1 MSNTTSFSLLGLI
14 IAIAVVAMSL
24 GSAVTQEPGPPP
36 IVQSGLKV
44 SAKVVGNDI
53 GVAYKGSFVTRFWSG
68 VNLGS
73 TVPGNEPGAVAA
85 VRKDYD
91 TWFKQMGEVG
101 VRVIRVYTIL
111 RPDFYEALR
120 AYDLTHPD
128 RPLYVIHGV
137 WIPEDRV
144 LDGKLYA
151 SRVNN
156 DDRAAHHNGHYDL
169 YDTTTIALMRK
180 EIENAVAVVHGDADI
195 KPAFGHASGRFRS
208 DISPWLMGWS
218 IGIEW
223 DPQVVHDTDRVNH
236 LLPVFSGRYITAT
249 PKASPTES
257 WIASMLDHTAE
268 LEAKRGY
275 SRPITF
281 TNWISDDPLKHPQE
295 PLALEDY
302 ATVDAMHV
310 RATPRWPGGFFA
322 SYHVYPYY
330 PDFLRRQT
338 SYQHYRRPRDGKLDP
353 YAGYLHELRAHH
365 KGQAVMVTEFG
376 QPTSIGKAHNA
387 PLGRNQGGQSEAEAA
402 ANNID
407 MLRDIHDEGFAGGL
421 IFEWQDEW
429 FKFTW
434 NTVNY
439 EQHRELWR
447 NPLTNEEHFGM
458 LALEPGK
465 KPNSGITIDG
475 KDGDWGHVH
484 STVLARSKEGPVRE
498 VRATNDEEYLTLL
511 LHLSPAE
518 QTSRARFTIGFDV
531 RPEGNRGLPGQLGV
545 DPKAEVAIEVGP
557 GRTARLSEAAWTDPI
572 PFYFGVAHDRNEVPF
587 RPLDLEVDSG
597 SWVAP
602 RQIQN
607 RPYVIPRPELIK
619 PGEQVKQTHYP
630 AELSSLAQLS
640 WGSTDPTSPTFD
652 DRHLID
658 ASGSVMEIRVPWSYL
673 TFGDPSHHIVYVPYA
688 DGTIGW
694 QRVGSIGVNVAT
706 ADGTLMTPVSRYDWN
721 DWSRVTWHAREKK
734 GWGLYKTAFA
744 QLNGAHRTVPP
755 KS

>member
-14 IAIAVVAMSL
+14 VAIAVVAMSI
-24 GSAVTQEPGPPP
+24 GSAVTRETGPPP
-36 IVQSGLKV
+36 IVESGLKL

-53 GVAYKGSFVTRFWSG
+53 GVAYKGSYVARFWSG

-128 RPLYVIHGV
+128 RPLYVTHGI

-144 LDGKLYA
+144 FDDKLYA
-151 SRVNN
+151 SRSN
-156 DDRAAHHNGHYDL
+156 DEDRAAHHRGHYDL
-169 YDTTTIALMRK
+169 YDQTTIDLMRK
-180 EIENAVAVVHGDADI
+180 EIEDAVAVVHGNADI

-218 IGIEW
+218 VGVEW
-223 DPQVVHDTDRVNH
+223 DPEVVHDTDRVNR
-236 LLPVFSGRYITAT
+236 LMPVYSGRYITTT
-249 PKASPTES
+249 PEASPTES

-281 TNWISDDPLKHPQE
+281 TNWVTDDPLKHPQE
-295 PLALEDY
+295 PLVLEDY
-302 ATVDAMHV
+302 ASVDAMHV

-322 SYHVYPYY
+322 SYHAYPYY

-338 SYQHYRRPRDGKLDP
+338 SYQRYRRPRDGKIDP

-365 KGQAVMVTEFG
+365 HGQAVMITEFG
-376 QPTSIGKAHNA
+376 QPTSVGKAHNA
-387 PLGRNQGGQSEAEAA
+387 PLGRNQGGHSEIGAA
-402 ANNID
+402 TNNVD
-407 MLRDIHDEGFAGGL
+407 MLQDIHDEGFAGGL
-421 IFEWQDEW
+421 VFEWQDEW

-434 NTVNY
+434 NTVDY
-439 EQHRELWR
+439 EQRRELWR

-465 KPNSGITIDG
+465 KPGVVVDG
-475 KDGDWGHVH
+475 KDSDWGRVH
-484 STVLARSKEGPVRE
+484 STVLATSKSGPVRE
-498 VRATNDEEYLTLL
+498 VRATNDEEYLTLRL
-511 LHLSPAE
+511 RLSPAE
-518 QTSRARFTIGFDV
+518 QKSRERFTIGFDV
-531 RPEGNRGLPGQLGV
+531 RPEGNRGLPGELGV
-545 DPKAEVAIEVGP
+545 DPQADIAIAVGP
-557 GRTARLSEAAWTDPI
+557 GDRASIRQAAWIDPI
-572 PFYFGVAHDRNEVPF
+572 RFQFGIARDRNFVPY
-587 RPLDLEVDSG
+587 RPLDLEVGSG
-597 SWVAP
+597 SWISP

-607 RPYVIPRPELIK
+607 RPYVIPRPELLT
-619 PGEQVKQTHYP
+619 PGQHVKQTRYP
-630 AELSSLAQLS
+630 AELSSFAQLA
-640 WGSTDPTSPTFD
+640 WGSADPASPTFD

-658 ASGSVMEIRVPWSYL
+658 ASGGVMEIRVPWSYL
-673 TFGDPSHHIVYVPYA
+673 TFGDPAHHIVYVPYA
-688 DGTIGW
+688 DGSIGW
-694 QRVGSIGVNVAT
+694 QRVGTIGVNVAT
-706 ADGTLMTPVSRYDWN
+706 PDGALMTPVSRYRWD

-734 GWGLYKTAFA
+734 GWGLYRAAFA
-744 QLNGAHRTVPP
+744 RLGAAHRLVEP

>member
-330 PDFLRRQT
+330 PDFLRRQP
-338 SYQHYRRPRDGKLDP
+338 SYQRYRRPRDGKRDP

-511 LHLSPAE
+511 LHVSPAE
-518 QTSRARFTIGFDV
+518 QKSRARFTIGFDV

-721 DWSRVTWHAREKK
+721 DWSRVTWHARQKK
-734 GWGLYKTAFA
+734 GWGLYKAAFA
-744 QLNGAHRTVPP
+744 QLGGAHRTVPP